1 MPRIANGGATRVDDR
16 IDGMPIAQ
24 ASDDLPRPPTGPRH
38 WPTWL
43 GLGLMWIAARL
54 PWSLQR
60 GLGAAIGAVALRLA
74 GARRRAARINLA
86 LCFPE
91 LDDPTRDVLLR
102 RSFHDFGI
110 GLFEFARACWGSA
123 TPMRATARIE
133 GIEPIKALLAE
144 GRGVLLVS
152 GHFMTLEMCG
162 RLMCDHLPLAGMYRR
177 HRSPVMEWAVM
188 RGRLRY
194 ATAMFGNDELR
205 GAMRHLK
212 RGGILWYAP
221 DQDMRGK
228 DTVFAPF
235 FGVPAAT
242 ITATHQFARLS
253 GCAVVPFFH
262 RREGADYVLRLGEP
276 LADFPSADVGAD
288 SARVNAAIE
297 AMVRE
302 APSQYLWIHRR
313 FKRRPAGMSSP
324 YR

>member
-1 MPRIANGGATRVDDR
+1 VAV
-16 IDGMPIAQ
+16 
-24 ASDDLPRPPTGPRH
+24 
-38 WPTWL
+38 L
-43 GLGLMWIAARL
+43 GARL
-54 PWSLQR
+54 PWPLQR
-60 GLGAAIGAVALRLA
+60 MLGRAIGALALRVA
-74 GARRRAARINLA
+74 GERRRAAAINIE

-91 LDDPTRDVLLR
+91 LDAASRDALLR
-102 RSFHDFGI
+102 ASFRDLGI
-110 GLFEFARACWGSA
+110 GLLEFVRAWWGSA
-123 TPMRATARIE
+123 TPMRRSVRIE
-133 GIEPIKALLAE
+133 GVERIEAIRAE

-152 GHFMTLEMCG
+152 GHFLTLEMCG
-162 RLMCDHLPLAGMYRR
+162 RLMCDRLPLAGMYRR
-177 HRSPVMEWAVM
+177 HRSPVFEWAVQ
-188 RGRLRY
+188 RGRRRY
-194 ATAMFGNDELR
+194 AVAMFANEEVR
-205 GAMRHLK
+205 PAIRHLK
-212 RGGILWYAP
+212 QGGILWYAP

-276 LADFPSADVGAD
+276 LGGFPSKDATLD

-313 FKRRPAGMSSP
+313 FKRRPPEHASP
-324 YR
+324 YA